1 MTGQGGMWPLVAV
14 LLLSSLCCGSQ
25 LLFKNINSVTVSSCD
40 KVVVIPCYVSNIE
53 TEDIKGLKLNWKFG
67 NTVIL
72 IFEGSVNKY
81 SKTDNFQSAWISPL
95 ALIKG
100 NASLKLNKNE
110 AKEGN
115 YTCTVRESRR
125 EGKHT
130 VELKYRRVRKYKSNP
145 VNKKIILLSTSGLLL
160 TIIVILGAILFIPGN
175 YSKKKSYGLILFVTP
190 SVIPIVL
197 QYYKFK
203 PAIGRTLH
211 AMIIFTVLQAS
222 GFVLAMAGLYLTVNE
237 CVPKHGSLLVSGLV
251 IIALVEL
258 FGLIYMKWL
267 DPLIGFL

>member
-1 MTGQGGMWPLVAV
+1 M
-14 LLLSSLCCGSQ
+14 
-25 LLFKNINSVTVSSCD
+25 TVSSCD

-130 VELKYRRVRKYKSNP
+130 VELKYRRGK
-145 VNKKIILLSTSGLLL
+145 
-160 TIIVILGAILFIPGN
+160 
-175 YSKKKSYGLILFVTP
+175 
-190 SVIPIVL
+190 
-197 QYYKFK
+197 
-203 PAIGRTLH
+203 
-211 AMIIFTVLQAS
+211 
-222 GFVLAMAGLYLTVNE
+222 
-237 CVPKHGSLLVSGLV
+237 
-251 IIALVEL
+251 
-258 FGLIYMKWL
+258 
-267 DPLIGFL
+267 